1 MSIYARRLSQGLG
14 MSRRVFHL
22 VNDAVKRN
30 AAQAVAEASINM
42 VCEIKERT
50 RSLDQNNLM
59 WAALTDLSRQVQW
72 TVNGKQETL
81 SPDDWKNVITA
92 SLTEENRM
100 ALGINGGF
108 VMLGKSTS
116 RMTIKEM
123 TEVIE
128 FAHAFGAERGVRWSP
143 TAIGVSYE

>member
-1 MSIYARRLSQGLG
+1 MSGQIFILAHSVARQNA
-14 MSRRVFHL
+14 M
-22 VNDAVKRN
+22 NAVKDAPENYR
-30 AAQAVAEASINM
+30 V
-42 VCEIKERT
+42 EIRERT
-50 RSLDQNNLM
+50 RSLDQNALL
-59 WAALTDLSRQVQW
+59 WATLTDLSRQVQW

-92 SLTEENRM
+92 SLAEENRM

>member
-1 MSIYARRLSQGLG
+1 MSKQVFFLSHNVARQNAMNAVRDAPEGC
-14 MSRRVFHL
+14 RVE
-22 VNDAVKRN
+22 VR
-30 AAQAVAEASINM
+30 QA
-42 VCEIKERT
+42 T
-50 RSLDQNNLM
+50 RSLRQNALM

-72 TVNGKQETL
+72 VVNGKQETL
-81 SPDDWKNVITA
+81 SPDDWKSIITA

-100 ALGINGGF
+100 AQGIDGGF

>member
-1 MSIYARRLSQGLG
+1 MSKQVFFLSHSVARQRAIEAIQAADDGY
-14 MSRRVFHL
+14 RV
-22 VNDAVKRN
+22 
-30 AAQAVAEASINM
+30 
-42 VCEIKERT
+42 EIRERT
-50 RSLDQNNLM
+50 RSLDQNSLM

-128 FAHAFGAERGVRWSP
+128 FAHAFGSERGVKWSP

>member
-1 MSIYARRLSQGLG
+1 MSKQVFFLSHNVARQNAIKAIQDAPENY
-14 MSRRVFHL
+14 RV
-22 VNDAVKRN
+22 
-30 AAQAVAEASINM
+30 
-42 VCEIKERT
+42 EIRERT
-50 RSLDQNNLM
+50 RSLDQNSLL
-59 WAALTDLSRQVQW
+59 WATLTDLSRQVQW

-128 FAHAFGAERGVRWSP
+128 FAHAFGTERGVRWSP

>member
-1 MSIYARRLSQGLG
+1 MKQVFFLSHNVARQNAIKAIQDAPENY
-14 MSRRVFHL
+14 RV
-22 VNDAVKRN
+22 
-30 AAQAVAEASINM
+30 
-42 VCEIKERT
+42 EIRERT
-50 RSLDQNNLM
+50 RSLDQNSLM

-72 TVNGKQETL
+72 VVNGKQETL

-143 TAIGVSYE
+143 TAIGASYE

>member
-1 MSIYARRLSQGLG
+1 MSKQVFFLSHSVARQRAIEAIQAADDGY
-14 MSRRVFHL
+14 RV
-22 VNDAVKRN
+22 
-30 AAQAVAEASINM
+30 
-42 VCEIKERT
+42 EIRERT
-50 RSLDQNNLM
+50 RSLDQNSLM

-128 FAHAFGAERGVRWSP
+128 FAHAFGSERGVKWSP
-143 TAIGVSYE
+143 TVIGVSYE